1 MGAGAAA
8 TAGAGA
14 GAAAATAVALTAVP
28 FAPPLALA
36 ATAFAGTAFA
46 FPAALAFTAAA
57 RVGFLPPAGFLF
69 LALRASCERGAVS
82 LEEPVALEAL
92 RGAALASA
100 AEQAHPFLNQIVA
113 AILQGR
119 AKTADWRRLLFVGS
133 TCPVEGVGSR
143 MALCS
148 LAG

>member
-69 LALRASCERGAVS
+69 LALRASCERDTTRRVRSCAALAPPAGTEPANGARPRQREAHQ
-82 LEEPVALEAL
+82 LLPLLLRLALDLRDAL
-92 RGAALASA
+92 RGVRHRGPSENATG
-100 AEQAHPFLNQIVA
+100 F
-113 AILQGR
+113 
-119 AKTADWRRLLFVGS
+119 
-133 TCPVEGVGSR
+133 
-143 MALCS
+143 
-148 LAG
+148 